1 MNNAELRQL
10 AIKSLNS
17 KQVKSI
23 KKQLCEQFIDKKE
36 KNNCI
41 NAFNKSFIKS
51 FMISHSLKHD

>member
-1 MNNAELRQL
+1 MNNTELKQL

-36 KNNCI
+36 KINCI

-51 FMISHSLKHD
+51 FMISHKLKNQ

>member
-23 KKQLCEQFIDKKE
+23 KKQLCAQFIDKKE
-36 KNNCI
+36 KNDCI
-41 NAFNKSFIKS
+41 NEFNKSFIKS
-51 FMISHSLKHD
+51 FMLSHSSKYN

>member
-1 MNNAELRQL
+1 MNNIELRQL

-23 KKQLCEQFIDKKE
+23 KKQLCKQFIDKNE

-51 FMISHSLKHD
+51 FMLSHSLKYD

>member
-1 MNNAELRQL
+1 MKNTELRQL

-17 KQVKSI
+17 KQVKLI

>member
-1 MNNAELRQL
+1 MNNTELRKL

-23 KKQLCEQFIDKKE
+23 KKQLCAQFIDKKE
-36 KNNCI
+36 KNECI

-51 FMISHSLKHD
+51 FVLSHSLKYD

>member
-1 MNNAELRQL
+1 MNNTELRQL

-36 KNNCI
+36 KINCI
-41 NAFNKSFIKS
+41 NAFNKSFIES
-51 FMISHSLKHD
+51 FMLSHKLKYD

>member
-1 MNNAELRQL
+1 MNNIELRQL

-23 KKQLCEQFIDKKE
+23 KKQLCKQFIDKNE
-36 KNNCI
+36 KKDCI

-51 FMISHSLKHD
+51 FMLSHSLKYD